1 MTQILETLCRLFLG
15 ISAKNR
21 IADTLS
27 LLSYLHCREKT
38 T

>member
-1 MTQILETLCRLFLG
+1 MTQILETLFRLFLG

-27 LLSYLHCREKT
+27 CLSYPHCRDKT